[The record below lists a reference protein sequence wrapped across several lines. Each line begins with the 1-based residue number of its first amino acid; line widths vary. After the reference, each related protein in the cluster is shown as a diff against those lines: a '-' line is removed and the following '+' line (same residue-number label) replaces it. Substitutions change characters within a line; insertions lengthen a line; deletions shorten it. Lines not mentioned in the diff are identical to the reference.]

1 MSRTFPS
8 FLVFLLLCSAA
19 IPLQSGRVWAQTVQS
34 AASVEPKL
42 TVEVE
47 PYCSETK
54 LRTSNARI
62 RWTLPKDAL
71 DAHRLAA
78 LADSRQTLEAT
89 VYRDGFEKGLL
100 VSVPLTQASPEHP
113 LAALI
118 EEKKPKLRAFQFSVI
133 ALEPIKESV
142 AAEAGGSTMAAVVEG
157 LEPGVNYTWR
167 IAVQTDA
174 GRIASVPETGRA
186 MICPA
191 DMAGEKPAAKRVP
204 RKKP

>member
-8 FLVFLLLCSAA
+8 FLVFLLVCVSAVFLESSRA
-19 IPLQSGRVWAQTVQS
+19 LAQTAQ
-34 AASVEPKL
+34 AAVSVEPKL

-47 PYCSETK
+47 SYCSETK

-62 RWTLPKDAL
+62 RWSMPKESLA
-71 DAHRLAA
+71 AHKIAA
-78 LADSRQTLEAT
+78 LAGSRQSLEAT

-100 VSVPLTQASPEHP
+100 VSVPLTQASPEKP

-133 ALEPIKESV
+133 AIEQSKERV
-142 AAEAGGSTMAAVVEG
+142 ADEIGVSTMGAVVEG

-167 IAVQTDA
+167 IAIQSDG
-174 GRIASVPETGRA
+174 GRIASAPATSRA
-186 MICPA
+186 SICPA
-191 DMAGEKPAAKRVP
+191 DMAGEKPAPKPAP
-204 RKKP
+204 RSKP